1 MAFKDLVRKSQKE
14 DKEAD
19 MPREDAT
26 PTPPSRL
33 SYLPREIGTSYLI
46 LDHLDYKDIPI
57 LKTAVQCPIQE
68 SY

>member
-1 MAFKDLVRKSQKE
+1 
-14 DKEAD
+14 

-33 SYLPREIGTSYLI
+33 SYLPREIRYLI
-46 LDHLDYKDIPI
+46 LDHLDYKDITI